1 MKLLL
6 VLVLSLVAVAS
17 SAQTLPP
24 IRGTHDG
31 YVVGSRQGNVVSFK
45 GIPYAQPPLVDLRWK
60 PPQAPTPWA
69 GLRDAT
75 AFGKKCKQPTYDKAT
90 GAVTGVD
97 RASDEDCLTLNVWA
111 PAGIIANPLPVL
123 FFIHGGNY
131 VNGSA
136 SDATADA
143 NGVLHYSYD
152 GSYLAEH
159 GPAVVVSL
167 DYRLGVFGFVAHK
180 TMEGE
185 SEGFGNYGALD
196 TIQALKWVQQNIANF
211 GGDPARVMMFG
222 HSAGAFMS
230 CTLMASP
237 KARGLFSRVI
247 MESGGCE
254 VYPRSLTEAMG
265 DQLATNLGCADS
277 PDVPACLRA
286 ADANSVAIALKPSYL
301 RGTDG
306 VTYRPNIDGALL
318 TESPE
323 DSFRAGTYTHVPLI
337 LTGTQAEFSQT
348 LSPYYIGPRP
358 TTEAEY
364 RADVELLIG
373 KMHLGRATVDEV
385 MARYPFPTQ
394 IPPYWGLVALTT
406 DVALTGSRRIAREVS
421 ASQSEPVRRGHFWG
435 GLDNG
440 PRAGSGAFHGI
451 DIAYVFRTFTAAFGD
466 TPTPTELAISDAVIG
481 YWTRFAATG
490 DPNGGGAVNW
500 PQFDAVTDPFLALGP
515 VIGSGTGLHSANCDY
530 WESVLY

>member
-1 MKLLL
+1 MKLLMIPMIL
-6 VLVLSLVAVAS
+6 MMNLVAVAG

-24 IRGTHDG
+24 TIRLTTGG
-31 YVVGSRQGNVVSFK
+31 FLQGSQQGNVVSFK
-45 GIPYAQPPLVDLRWK
+45 GIPYAKPPVGDLRWT
-60 PPQAPTPWA
+60 PPQAPTPWP
-69 GLRDAT
+69 GLRSAM
-75 AFGKKCKQPTYDKAT
+75 AFGPKCVQPLFDSA
-90 GAVTGVD
+90 GQVSGVEG
-97 RASDEDCLTLNVWA
+97 SEDCLTLNVWA
-111 PAGIIANPLPVL
+111 PAGAAPRSLPVL

-131 VNGSA
+131 LNGSA
-136 SDATADA
+136 SLPYYDA
-143 NGVLHYSYD
+143 G
-152 GSYLAEH
+152 YLSEH
-159 GPAVVVSL
+159 GPAVVVTI
-167 DYRLGVFGFVAHK
+167 DYRLGALGFLASRA
-180 TMEGE
+180 MAGE
-185 SEGFGNYGALD
+185 SGQIGLGNYGVLDAIAAL
-196 TIQALKWVQQNIANF
+196 IWVQYNIASF

-222 HSAGAFMS
+222 QSAGAFMS
-230 CTLMASP
+230 CTLMTSP
-237 KARGLFSRVI
+237 LVQGLGLFSRVI